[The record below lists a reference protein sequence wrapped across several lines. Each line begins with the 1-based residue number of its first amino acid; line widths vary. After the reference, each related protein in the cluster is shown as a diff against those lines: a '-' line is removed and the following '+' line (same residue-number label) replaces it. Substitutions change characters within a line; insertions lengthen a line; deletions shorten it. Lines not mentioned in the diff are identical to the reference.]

1 MKPEKTSPRLRRGT
15 IAVLSAAFMVV
26 VFAMLAFTTD
36 LGFVTVSRTRQAAA
50 VDAAALAG
58 VDYMSDGKAAAD
70 AAITEM
76 LLLNGYDTTD
86 SNITATVQ
94 YGYWDAEMKSFAVTP
109 FDDADTV
116 RVHLISQNIQAFFGP
131 VLNEHGYTTSTEA
144 IAVKGGSKPRDVVM
158 VIDCSGS
165 MDANMSNG
173 LTRMENAKDAA
184 QALVDELRDEDR
196 VGLAVFSW
204 EDPARNRYEKTGHPE
219 RDLSFNHVPTY
230 NRVEDLE
237 DQFYTGGTNI
247 GGGLRAGL
255 DVLLNDPVPRPLPAP
270 TDPEVV
276 NVMVLLTD
284 GQVNLPEP
292 YPTSEDEFGVLPPPP
307 YAKKPQYKD
316 DVAVTQWAN
325 TIKARGIKLHI
336 VTLGSSAHSSL
347 MVNAASPDEGG
358 TTYYHHVANGA
369 SDATELLN
377 VYKTIG
383 RGDGGPKLVK

>member
-1 MKPEKTSPRLRRGT
+1 MQSDQKSPRLRRGA
-15 IAVLSAAFMVV
+15 IAVLSAFFMVFI
-26 VFAMLAFTTD
+26 FAMLAFTTD

-58 VDYMSDGKAAAD
+58 VDYMSDGEAAAD
-70 AAITEM
+70 VAITEM
-76 LLLNGYDTTD
+76 LLLNGYDTSD
-86 SNITATVQ
+86 PNITATVQ
-94 YGYWDAEMKSFAVTP
+94 YGYWDADTKSFAVTP

-116 RVHLISQNIQAFFGP
+116 RVSVVSQNIQAFFGP
-131 VLNEHGYTTSTEA
+131 VLNENGYTTSTEA
-144 IAVKGGSKPRDVVM
+144 IAVKGGSQPRDVVM

-165 MDANMSNG
+165 MDAGMSNG

-204 EDPARNRYEKTGHPE
+204 EDPARNRYEDTGHPE
-219 RDLSFNHVPTY
+219 TDLSFIHVPTF

-237 DQFYTGGTNI
+237 DRFYTGGTNI

-255 DVLLNDPVPRPLPAP
+255 DVFLADPVPRPPPAP
-270 TDPEVV
+270 TDPEIVD
-276 NVMVLLTD
+276 VMVLLSD
-284 GQVNLPEP
+284 GQVNKAEP
-292 YPTSEDEFGVLPPPP
+292 YPTSEDEFGTLPPPP
-307 YAKKPQYKD
+307 YKKKPKYKSEK
-316 DVAVTQWAN
+316 AVTKWAN

-336 VTLGSSAHSSL
+336 VTLGSSAHSPL

-358 TTYYHHVANGA
+358 TTYYHHVANGG